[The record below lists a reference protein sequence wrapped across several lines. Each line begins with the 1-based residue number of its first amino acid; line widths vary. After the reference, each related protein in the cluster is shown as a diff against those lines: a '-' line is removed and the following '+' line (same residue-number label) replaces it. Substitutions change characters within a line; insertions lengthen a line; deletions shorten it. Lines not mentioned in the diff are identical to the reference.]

1 MDKLNFYV
9 TVKMTFDHSEEDIF
23 AIGTVIQIHGDF
35 PFILNYLENYVNNT
49 LIMNWSHSSYQC
61 SANSDDSCNF
71 VNELWDNVMNNPNI
85 CLKMNFIFLDIGLYE
100 LCKMTII
107 SDIEHITVNSN
118 FNWFALFYVT
128 FSSIFLFF

>member
-35 PFILNYLENYVNNT
+35 RLILNYLNNT

-71 VNELWDNVMNNPNI
+71 VNEL
-85 CLKMNFIFLDIGLYE
+85 
-100 LCKMTII
+100 
-107 SDIEHITVNSN
+107 
-118 FNWFALFYVT
+118 
-128 FSSIFLFF
+128 